1 MLRVATENLFNKN
14 FKFTSLINNIHY
26 YSTQT
31 DVPSEADVVIIG
43 GGSLGCNTLYQLS
56 KKGVKAVLLERNK
69 ITSGTTWH
77 TGGLVWRL
85 RPSDVDIQLLSAT
98 TEQLLKLEEET
109 GLNPGYVKNGGLFI
123 SRTKE
128 RLREYKR
135 LHTIG
140 HYFGIE
146 SHIITSSEAAKI
158 HPLLNPKNFS
168 AALYS
173 PSDGC
178 LDPSMLCTALIKG
191 STTNGGKLIEH
202 CPVTNILTDS
212 STGFKKVVG
221 VETSLGVIKTKC
233 IVNAAGA
240 WSRYISQMVGLDIPL
255 IPMKHAYVITES
267 IPEAKGTP
275 NIRDHDAS
283 VYYRTQGNTL
293 YIGGYE
299 NNPEIIK
306 EVEKDFAFGLYEL
319 DYNVFGVHLE
329 KARDLTPILNNIGI
343 KSNICGPE
351 SFTPDHKPIL
361 GEDPRLGGFYYACG
375 LNSAGMMFGPGIA
388 EQLAYWILNGRPKL
402 PMYNSDIRRFT
413 PDMRSNRAWIIETS
427 HESYAKNYSIVFPH
441 DQPLAG
447 RNLKIDVF
455 HEVFVA
461 HGAVMEQAQGWERP
475 GFYIK
480 DSTAP
485 VRSYDWYGS
494 YDHVDNPDKRYENQ
508 LEGDYTFNFSKHHDL
523 IGAEALAAR
532 TNAALFNLSYFCKMY
547 LTGPDAQKAAE
558 WLFTARTDRDPEKIM
573 YTCTLN
579 KDGGTEGDVTVVG
592 LSQGLGTL
600 VGPIL
605 KGKGYYIVA
614 GGASGYHTVC
624 HLKKEIQKKNLKAVI
639 TDVTDK
645 LGVLSIQ
652 GPKSREILQSITEAP
667 ITDEKLPFGMSDII
681 HINGHIC
688 RVLRMSFIGELGY
701 ELHIPY
707 ASCIPIY
714 NQLEQA
720 GRGFDMQFA
729 GYRAMYS
736 LSCEKGYHL
745 WNSDLRSDDNP
756 VEANLSKICRKD
768 GSYLGKDQ
776 VDKLKSEGVS
786 KLRAFFTL
794 NSKIPLW
801 GNETIWRDD
810 QIVGFLRRGD
820 YGYFLKC
827 SIGIGYI
834 KHPKNKIITS
844 ESIKSGQY
852 EIEVMGKRYPANLHL
867 ESPFDPNG
875 QRIQGHYEN
884 QFQEQVHF
892 ED

>member
-1 MLRVATENLFNKN
+1 MLRVVSENIFSKN
-14 FKFTSLINNIHY
+14 NRLIPLINNLNC
-26 YSTQT
+26 YSTVQSE
-31 DVPSEADVVIIG
+31 VPSEADVVIIG

-69 ITSGTTWH
+69 VTSGTTWH

-85 RPSDVDIQLLSAT
+85 RPNDVDIQLLSAT

-123 SRTKE
+123 SRTEE
-128 RLREYKR
+128 RLKEYKR

-146 SHIITSSEAAKI
+146 SHVITSSEAAKL
-158 HPLLNPKNFS
+158 HPLLDPKNFKS
-168 AALYS
+168 ALYS

-178 LDPSMLCTALIKG
+178 LDPSMLCAALIKG
-191 STTNGGKLIEH
+191 STNNGGKLFEH
-202 CPVTNILTDS
+202 CPVTNILTES
-212 STGFKKVVG
+212 SAGLKKVVG
-221 VETSLGVIKTKC
+221 VETKQGVIKTKC
-233 IVNAAGA
+233 VVNAAVP
-240 WSRYISQMVGLDIPL
+240 I
-255 IPMKHAYVITES
+255 KHAYVITES

-283 VYYRTQGNTL
+283 TYYRTQGDTL
-293 YIGGYE
+293 YVGGYE

-319 DYNVFGVHLE
+319 DFNIFGVHLE
-329 KARDLTPILNNIGI
+329 KASGLTPILNNVGI
-343 KSNICGPE
+343 KTNICGPE

-388 EQLAYWILNGRPKL
+388 EQVAHWIINGRPKL
-402 PMYNSDIRRFT
+402 PMFNSDIRRFT
-413 PDMRSNRAWIIETS
+413 PEMRTNRPWIIETS
-427 HESYAKNYSIVFPH
+427 HEAYAKNYSIVFPH

-461 HGAVMEQAQGWERP
+461 KGAVMEQAQGWERP
-475 GFYIK
+475 GFYIR

-485 VRSYDWYGS
+485 VRSYDWYGC
-494 YDHVDNPDKRYENQ
+494 YDYVDNPDMRYEKQ
-508 LEGDYTFNFSKHHDL
+508 LEGDYTFRFSKHHNL
-523 IGAEALAAR
+523 IGSEALAAR
-532 TNAALFNLSYFCKMY
+532 SNAALFNLSYFCKMY

-558 WLFTARTDRDPEKIM
+558 WLFTSRTDREPEKIV

-579 KDGGTEGDVTVVG
+579 KNGGTEGDLTVVG

-624 HLKKEIQKKNLKAVI
+624 HLKKEIQKKGFRAVI

-652 GPKSREILQSITEAP
+652 GPKSREILQSITESP
-667 ITDEKLPFGMSDII
+667 ITDEKLPFMMSDII

-707 ASCIPIY
+707 ASCIPVY
-714 NQLEQA
+714 KKLAEA

-729 GYRAMYS
+729 GYRALYS

-745 WNSDLRSDDNP
+745 WNYDLRSDDNP
-756 VEANLSKICRKD
+756 VEANLGKFCRKD
-768 GSYLGKDQ
+768 GSYLGKDR

-786 KLRAFFTL
+786 KLRAFFML
-794 NSKIPLW
+794 NSKEPLW

-810 QIVGFLRRGD
+810 QIVGFLRRGE
-820 YGYFLKC
+820 YGYFLKH
-827 SIGIGYI
+827 SIGIGFVT
-834 KHPKNKIITS
+834 HPKGEKLTS
-844 ESIKSGQY
+844 KVLTNGQY
-852 EIEVMGKRYPANLHL
+852 EIEIMGKRYPATLHL
-867 ESPFDPNG
+867 ESPFDPEG
-875 QRIQGHYEN
+875 QRLHGHYEN